1 MKKRKISIY
10 SVRRVI
16 ASVLVYLLL
25 IAGLIIVLYPVL
37 WIIGSALSPVRGS
50 PGAVTQET
58 FGFIPI
64 PKEFTFDNFRRL
76 FDTHNF
82 GTWYMN
88 TLTIAVLN
96 TIGTVLVHTFMGFVF
111 ARLKFRG
118 RKTGLLTIMV
128 LNMFPSFLAMTALY
142 SIFLTFGWLDSI
154 YPLVLLYIGG
164 GIPGTMWL
172 MRGYMLNI
180 PKSLD
185 EAAYIDGASK
195 MQLFT
200 KVIFPLSKPI
210 IAFVAFNAFMG
221 PWMDYILPRLMLRS
235 NENHTLAIGLRSLA
249 DPGAGSWDIT
259 AFTAAA
265 IIIAVPFGIIFF
277 AFQKY
282 FALGIAA
289 GANKGE

>member
-1 MKKRKISIY
+1 MKVKKRFNFSNFLASLSIH
-10 SVRRVI
+10 I
-16 ASVLVYLLL
+16 WL
-25 IAGLIIVLYPVL
+25 IVWLIIVLYPVL
-37 WIIGSALSPVRGS
+37 WLVGASVSPIRGT

-58 FGFIPI
+58 FGIIPI
-64 PKEFTFDNFRRL
+64 PRNFTFDNFVRL
-76 FDTHNF
+76 FEEHNF
-82 GTWYMN
+82 GAWYRN

-96 TIGTVLVHTFMGFVF
+96 TVGTIMVHTFMGFVF
-111 ARLKFRG
+111 ARLTFRG
-118 RKTGLLTIMV
+118 RKFGLLTIMV
-128 LNMFPSFLAMTALY
+128 LNMFPSFLALTAIY
-142 SIFLTFGWLDSI
+142 AIFLTFGWLDSI

-185 EAAYIDGASK
+185 EAAYMDGATK
-195 MQLFT
+195 MQVFT

-210 IAFVAFNAFMG
+210 IAFIGFGAFMG
-221 PWMDYILPRLMLRS
+221 PWMDFILPRLVLRS
-235 NENHTLAIGLRSLA
+235 DENHTLAIGLFGLA
-249 DPGAGSWDIT
+249 DPGSGNWDIT
-259 AFTAAA
+259 AFTAASL
-265 IIIAVPFGIIFF
+265 IIAIPFGIIFF